1 MNWFW
6 RLRNTGITGI
16 WSGGWHWR
24 SNQKPRH
31 PGTGNQGN
39 KGETMTRNETTLVV
53 TMLLFSACRNLG
65 RAQTLPPTI
74 LEIDVENYVQYME
87 DTSDISR
94 FATDPNATTAVPPRN
109 FSFFL
114 QIADIVAVNGQPAK
128 GTLTRNSRLLNLTT
142 SPDPGQAMA
151 D

>member
-1 MNWFW
+1 
-6 RLRNTGITGI
+6 
-16 WSGGWHWR
+16 
-24 SNQKPRH
+24 
-31 PGTGNQGN
+31 
-39 KGETMTRNETTLVV
+39 MTRNEATLLA

-87 DTSDISR
+87 DTSDISK

-109 FSFFL
+109 FLFFL

-151 D
+151 DTVRGAVSADTF